1 LRWLSRHQ
9 IPVLVVL
16 LVVMTWG
23 ALWVVYDYRSPVSQ
37 FLRGVGT
44 VQLEGWSAYD
54 LDTQCVRLEEADGT
68 PTATAESAGQVARKS
83 YPTGYVREIVLVSYR
98 DTCSGAAPRLA
109 WAVAMAWP
117 VTANLVGPTGASPR
131 AMVVVDAKSGKLIVS
146 HAEGQG

>member
-1 LRWLSRHQ
+1 MRWLSRHQ

-68 PTATAESAGQVARKS
+68 PTATAESASQVARKS
-83 YPTGYVREIVLVSYR
+83 YPTGYVREILLISYR

-117 VTANLVGPTGASPR
+117 VTANPVGSTGAPPR
-131 AMVVVDAKSGKLIVS
+131 AMVLVDAKSGKLIVG